1 MTRRTLFR
9 RTRSPTSAPMSD
21 SNTETP
27 APAAEPRAEAL
38 MSEAADR
45 IRTLETERDEFR
57 DKWMRAEAEMQNLRN
72 RTKREVEEARLFAV
86 QRFARDV
93 VEAAENIRRGIDAL
107 PKAQPGEPE
116 LVAKLRDG
124 FEGVERSFVALM
136 ERNGIA
142 AEDPTGKMFDANLH
156 QAMAE
161 QPSDAPPGTILNAWS
176 RAWTL
181 NGRLLRPAMVVVAK
195 APASDGGGAAG

>member
-1 MTRRTLFR
+1 MTDTH
-9 RTRSPTSAPMSD
+9 TE
-21 SNTETP
+21 TETP
-27 APAAEPRAEAL
+27 GPAAGSAEAL

-45 IRTLETERDEFR
+45 IRTLEAERDEFR

-72 RTKREVEEARLFAV
+72 RTRREVEEARLFAV
-86 QRFARDV
+86 QKFARDV

-107 PKAQPGEPE
+107 PKPQPGEPE
-116 LVAKLRDG
+116 LVAKLREG
-124 FEGVERSFVALM
+124 FEGVERSFVGLM

-142 AEDPTGKMFDANLH
+142 ADDPVGKVFDANLH

-161 QPSDAPPGTILNAWS
+161 QPSDQHPAGTILQAWS

-181 NGRLLRPAMVVVAK
+181 NGRLLRPAMVVVSKGPSNA
-195 APASDGGGAAG
+195 APPQSAVNTTA